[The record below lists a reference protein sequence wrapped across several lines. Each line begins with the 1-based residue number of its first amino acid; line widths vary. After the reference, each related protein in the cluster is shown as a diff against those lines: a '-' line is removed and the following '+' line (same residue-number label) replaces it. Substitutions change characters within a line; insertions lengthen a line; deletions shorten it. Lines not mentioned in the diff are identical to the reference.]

1 MTRSRS
7 VEQKPE
13 RVRRNEEEMERGRQ
27 AAARAGRRALLERW
41 EKAHRISL
49 RYDID
54 GDRRQAWLWQKFDG
68 GRAAENSL
76 LLAEEK
82 DHNEW
87 PSEGFVAKVA
97 LGLHAL
103 TGSLEAAPPDI
114 YRRVAD
120 AMHYGKSPMYRGY
133 ARPPGDYVWY
143 EEAADFTATV
153 TKAKKAKQRGPRP

>member
-54 GDRRQAWLWQKFDG
+54 GDRRQAWLWEKPQDLKYAPG
-68 GRAAENSL
+68 T

-82 DHNEW
+82 DHNDF
-87 PSEGFVAKVA
+87 PSESFVAQVA
-97 LGLHAL
+97 LGLQAL

-120 AMHYGKSPMYRGY
+120 AMHYGKSPMYRWY

-153 TKAKKAKQRGPRP
+153 TKAKKAKQRGLRP

>member
-27 AAARAGRRALLERW
+27 VAARAGRRALLERW

-97 LGLHAL
+97 LGLQAL
-103 TGSLEAAPPDI
+103 TGSLEAPEHWGHPVNKEQ
-114 YRRVAD
+114 YLK
-120 AMHYGKSPMYRGY
+120 GQSY
-133 ARPPGDYVWY
+133 AKDHVIDWS
-143 EEAADFTATV
+143 
-153 TKAKKAKQRGPRP
+153 KIK